1 MTDQQVLHR
10 ITSRLVGGLTPGR
23 IAENE
28 QRAER
33 AFKALTCYL
42 DHAGE
47 DYMLRDL
54 LCDLRHW
61 SKSMAVDF
69 DLENRIGQDNYRDEI
84 TP

>member
-1 MTDQQVLHR
+1 MTNQQILHR
-10 ITSRLVGGLTPGR
+10 VTARLIGGLTPER

-33 AFKALTCYL
+33 AYKALDIYL
-42 DHAGE
+42 DHTGK
-47 DYMLRDL
+47 DYLLRDL

-61 SKSMAVDF
+61 STSMAVDF
-69 DLENRIGQDNYRDEI
+69 DEESRIGRDNYRDEI